1 VDVVFKA
8 RHVDV
13 SDSFRAVAKEKLGR
27 MTRLEAGLDRLDV
40 EVCGERNPRQSGRRM
55 RVELTCRPRG
65 HVVRAEAA
73 AADELAAL
81 DLAVAKLE
89 MRLRRAAD
97 RRRVH
102 HGNRTP
108 VSLAAATSEVPAAAR
123 IGAPSGD
130 GNEPPS
136 DHVDGAESRGPFVVR
151 EKEHRAV
158 PMSLEQA
165 VFDMEMVG
173 HDFYLFVEASDG
185 TPSVV
190 YKRHGYDYGVLR
202 LRAEDP
208 SAR

>member
-1 VDVVFKA
+1 VDVVIKV
-8 RHVDV
+8 RHAEVDEK
-13 SDSFRAVAKEKLGR
+13 FRTIVHDKLAKL
-27 MTRLEAGLDRLDV
+27 TRLEASLERMDV
-40 EVCGERNPRQSGRRM
+40 EVCGERNPRQAERRM

-73 AADELAAL
+73 ATDELAAF

-102 HGNRTP
+102 HGSRTP
-108 VSLAAATSEVPAAAR
+108 TSLASATSEVPVTA
-123 IGAPSGD
+123 GTGSSG
-130 GNEPPS
+130 
-136 DHVDGAESRGPFVVR
+136 VDGDAPDAEDGDDVPFVVR
-151 EKEHRAV
+151 EKEHLAT

-165 VFDMEMVG
+165 LFDMESVG

-190 YKRHGYDYGVLR
+190 YRRHGYDYGVLR
-202 LRAEDP
+202 LRTDD
-208 SAR
+208 SLLS